1 MSATRDNVYVCITER
16 ETTTHGYW
24 WRYQHAD
31 DEPQDTLLAAI
42 MIAGDVAATE
52 ARKRGKT
59 YYVARAASGPDA
71 IYIFA
76 CDHPDA
82 RNAAINVMFEFTPR
96 RRAHPPS
103 RHPPDHPTLSL
114 QIFGISRLPAG
125 LRIDTADVDRHPM
138 PAAP

>member
-16 ETTTHGYW
+16 ETPHGYW

-71 IYIFA
+71 IYVFA
-76 CDHPDA
+76 YDHPDA
-82 RNAAINVMFEFTPR
+82 RNAAINVIFEFTPAGER
-96 RRAHPPS
+96 I
-103 RHPPDHPTLSL
+103 RHPGTR
-114 QIFGISRLPAG
+114 QI
-125 LRIDTADVDRHPM
+125 TRH
-138 PAAP
+138 